1 MSLPAAQPSG
11 RSDVEPF
18 HVMEVLAAA
27 AERQRTHGDVISLC
41 AGQPSTGAPRAA
53 REAAVAA
60 IEADALG
67 YTETVGIRPLREA
80 IAAYHRDLGVDDGL
94 LLHLALGVVGVGL
107 GGARQFADL
116 ALLGRQ
122 VSVRRAHSARREF
135 GLFRRSRR
143 KLLGVLLGHR
153 PCFLHMRGT
162 TFKWCAT
169 QARRP

>member
-80 IAAYHRDLGVDDGL
+80 IAAYHRDLGVDDVSADDVIVTTGSSGAFTL
-94 LLHLALGVVGVGL
+94 LFLAAFD
-107 GGARQFADL
+107 GGDEVWMTRPGYPC
-116 ALLGRQ
+116 LLYTSPSPRD
-122 VSVRRAHSARREF
+122 
-135 GLFRRSRR
+135 
-143 KLLGVLLGHR
+143 
-153 PCFLHMRGT
+153 
-162 TFKWCAT
+162 
-169 QARRP
+169 